1 MSSCSVPKNLLM
13 PDKSEMSLHVLDY
26 WRVIR
31 VRFGIILLAF
41 LLVVITA
48 SVVTYFMP
56 NQYQSSVT
64 MEVQADSAPF
74 RIFQGADNEGFPAAD
89 PRFLTTQ
96 FEILQSKEILYP
108 VIEKLELAEAWYPGT
123 PIPREQVYNQVRGMM
138 ALQEVRG
145 TNIIEIRVTS
155 RKPQEAAAI
164 ANAIADVYAQRRL
177 EELNTQTIK
186 SLAKL
191 QDEVDLQQ
199 KRVDEA
205 FAEVTRI
212 REEEGIVDLNPNSI
226 EEAVDTSVSDVQSSA
241 IKVNETKAEA
251 DRLKNQIEQI
261 DKLNDADFM
270 RGLSLLSIPDTI
282 VGARIQSYQAAI
294 VDREALLKSG
304 LGPKHPSILA
314 LDTQI
319 RIYTHQAAEQLQSIR
334 KGLVAQLNIAHGN
347 LASMERILQE
357 SQKGLNASRNMSAR
371 YIDAKNRYIQRKK
384 ILEAADMKLT
394 TSKIDRTMPISPTRI
409 WARAEPATGA
419 SKPNVRLNI
428 ALGIIVGIIVGVGLA
443 FFIEYLDTSVKTLD
457 DVETFLGTP
466 VLAVIPKNIHLL
478 HRESNDTA
486 DAEAYRILRT
496 NIEFNRKNAEA
507 KSVTLVS
514 GGPGEGKSTTL
525 ANLAIVCAQGGYS
538 VLIIDA
544 DLRRPSQHT
553 IFGVSNAIGLSNY
566 LTTDMEIEDVILP
579 TGVENL
585 QMMPS
590 GILPSDAAGILN
602 SRRMADLISLAKSRY
617 DLVLLDSPPILGVS
631 DASVLASEVDVT
643 VIVVQHRRFPRSML
657 LRVKQAVVNVGGT
670 LLGVVLN
677 NVDLRHDASYQY
689 YTSYNDYYATPARK
703 KKIGARQ
710 PVSSNSSEPTAIQR
724 DEY

>member
-1 MSSCSVPKNLLM
+1 MA
-13 PDKSEMSLHVLDY
+13 DKSEMNLHILDY

-41 LLVVITA
+41 LLVLITA

-56 NQYQSSVT
+56 KQYQSSVT
-64 MEVQADSAPF
+64 MEVQSDSAPL
-74 RIFQGADNEGFPAAD
+74 RIFQGGDNEGFPAAD

-96 FEILQSKEILYP
+96 FQILQSKEILYQ
-108 VIEKLELAEAWYPGT
+108 VIDKLNLAQQWYPGT
-123 PIPREQVYNQVRGMM
+123 PIPKEQIYYQLRGMIN
-138 ALQEVRG
+138 LQEVRG
-145 TNIIEIRVTS
+145 ANIIQIRVLS
-155 RKPQEAAAI
+155 RKPKEAAII
-164 ANAIADVYAQRRL
+164 ANTVADVYAQRRI

-199 KRVDEA
+199 KRVDDA
-205 FAEVTRI
+205 FADATRI

-226 EEAVDTSVSDVQSSA
+226 EESADTSVSNVQASA
-241 IKVNETKAEA
+241 AKVNETKTNA
-251 DRLKNQIEQI
+251 DLLRNQIEQI

-294 VDREALLKSG
+294 VDRESLLKSG
-304 LGPKHPSILA
+304 LGQKHPSIQA
-314 LDTQI
+314 LNTQI
-319 RIYTHQAAEQLQSIR
+319 DIYTQQAAEQVQSIR
-334 KGLVAQLNIAHGN
+334 KGLVAQLRIAQNN
-347 LASMERILQE
+347 LTSMEQILE
-357 SQKGLNASRNMSAR
+357 DSQKGLNASRNMSAR

-384 ILEAADMKLT
+384 VLEAAEMKLT
-394 TSKIDRTMPISPTRI
+394 TSKIEKTMPMSPTRI
-409 WARAEPATGA
+409 WDRAEPATSA
-419 SKPNVRLNI
+419 TKPNVRLNI
-428 ALGIIVGIIVGVGLA
+428 ALGIIVGLIVGLGLA
-443 FFIEYLDTSVKTLD
+443 FAIEYLDTSVKTLD

-496 NIEFNRKNAEA
+496 NIEFNRKNSEA
-507 KSVTLVS
+507 NSVTLVS

-525 ANLAIVCAQGGYS
+525 ANLAIVCAQGGYD
-538 VLIIDA
+538 VLIVDA

-553 IFGVSNAIGLSNY
+553 IFGVSNAVGLSNY
-566 LTTDMEIEDVILP
+566 LTTDMQIEDVILP
-579 TGVENL
+579 TGVNNL
-585 QMMPS
+585 QIMPS

-602 SRRMADLISLAKSRY
+602 SRRMADLIALAKSRY

-631 DASVLASEVDVT
+631 DASVLASEVDIT

-657 LRVKQAVVNVGGT
+657 LRVKQAVTNVGGT

-677 NVDLRHDASYQY
+677 NVDLRHDSSYQY

-703 KKIGARQ
+703 KKTRVAQQ
-710 PVSSNSSEPTAIQR
+710 PKPADPSEPATIQR

>member
-1 MSSCSVPKNLLM
+1 MA
-13 PDKSEMSLHVLDY
+13 DKSEMSLHVLDY

-41 LLVVITA
+41 LLVLITA
-48 SVVTYFMP
+48 SVVTYLQP
-56 NQYQSSVT
+56 KQYQSSVT
-64 MEVQADSAPF
+64 MEVQSDSVPI
-74 RIFQGADNEGFPAAD
+74 RIFQGGDNEGFPAAD

-96 FEILQSKEILYP
+96 FQILQSKEILYP
-108 VIEKLELAEAWYPGT
+108 VIEKLDLAQQWYGVT
-123 PIPREQVYNQVRGMM
+123 PIPKEQIYYRLRGMIT
-138 ALQEVRG
+138 LQEVRG
-145 TNIIEIRVTS
+145 TNIIEIRVLST
-155 RKPQEAAAI
+155 KPKEAAAI
-164 ANAIADVYAQRRL
+164 ANMISDVYAQRRL
-177 EELNTQTIK
+177 EELNTQAIK

-205 FAEVTRI
+205 FAEATRI
-212 REEEGIVDLNPNSI
+212 REEEGIVDLNPSSS
-226 EEAVDTSVSDVQSSA
+226 EESVDTSVSDVQSSA
-241 IKVNETKAEA
+241 IKVNETKADA

-261 DKLNDADFM
+261 DELNDADFM
-270 RGLSLLSIPDTI
+270 RGLSLLNIPDTI

-294 VDREALLKSG
+294 AEREALLKSG
-304 LGPKHPSILA
+304 LGQKHPNIRA
-314 LDTQI
+314 LNTQI
-319 RIYTHQAAEQLQSIR
+319 QIYTQQAAEQIGSIR
-334 KGLVAQLNIAHGN
+334 KGLVAQLKIAKNN
-347 LASMERILQE
+347 LASMERILE
-357 SQKGLNASRNMSAR
+357 DSQKGLNVSRNMSAR
-371 YIDAKNRYIQRKK
+371 YIDAKNRYIQRKR
-384 ILEAADMKLT
+384 ILEAAETKLT
-394 TSKIDRTMPISPTRI
+394 TSKIEKTMPVNPTRI

-428 ALGIIVGIIVGVGLA
+428 ALGLIVGLIVGVGLA

-496 NIEFNRKNAEA
+496 NIEFNRKSAESN
-507 KSVTLVS
+507 SVTLVS

-525 ANLAIVCAQGGYS
+525 ANLAIVCAQGGYN

-544 DLRRPSQHT
+544 DLRRPSQHK
-553 IFGVSNAIGLSNY
+553 IFGVSNAVGLSNY
-566 LTTDMEIEDVILP
+566 LTTDMQIEDVILP

-602 SRRMADLISLAKSRY
+602 SRRMSDLIALAKSRY
-617 DLVLLDSPPILGVS
+617 DLILLDSPPILGVS
-631 DASVLASEVDVT
+631 DASVLASEVDIT

-657 LRVKQAVVNVGGT
+657 LRVKQAVNNVGGT

-677 NVDLRHDASYQY
+677 NVDLRHDANYQY

-703 KKIGARQ
+703 KKARDRQ
-710 PVSSNSSEPTAIQR
+710 PVSPDPSEPATIQR

>member
-1 MSSCSVPKNLLM
+1 MA
-13 PDKSEMSLHVLDY
+13 DKSEMSLHVLDY

-41 LLVVITA
+41 LLVLITA
-48 SVVTYFMP
+48 SVVTYLQP
-56 NQYQSSVT
+56 KQYQSSVT
-64 MEVQADSAPF
+64 MEVQSDSVPI
-74 RIFQGADNEGFPAAD
+74 RIFQGGDNEGFPAAD

-96 FEILQSKEILYP
+96 FQILQSKEILYP
-108 VIEKLELAEAWYPGT
+108 VIEKLDLAQQWYGVT
-123 PIPREQVYNQVRGMM
+123 PIPKEQIYYRLRGMIT
-138 ALQEVRG
+138 LQEVRG
-145 TNIIEIRVTS
+145 TNIIEIRVLST
-155 RKPQEAAAI
+155 KPKEAAAI
-164 ANAIADVYAQRRL
+164 ANMISDVYAQRRL
-177 EELNTQTIK
+177 EELNTQAIK

-205 FAEVTRI
+205 FAEATRI
-212 REEEGIVDLNPNSI
+212 REEEGIVDLNPSSS
-226 EEAVDTSVSDVQSSA
+226 EESVDTSVSDVQSSA
-241 IKVNETKAEA
+241 IKVNETKADA

-261 DKLNDADFM
+261 DELNDADFM
-270 RGLSLLSIPDTI
+270 RGLSLLNIPDTI

-294 VDREALLKSG
+294 AEREALLKSG
-304 LGPKHPSILA
+304 LGQKHPNIRA
-314 LDTQI
+314 LNTQI
-319 RIYTHQAAEQLQSIR
+319 QIYTQQAAEQIGSIR
-334 KGLVAQLNIAHGN
+334 KGLVAQLKIAKNN
-347 LASMERILQE
+347 LASMERILE
-357 SQKGLNASRNMSAR
+357 DSQKGLNVSRNMSAR
-371 YIDAKNRYIQRKK
+371 YIDAKNRYIQRKR
-384 ILEAADMKLT
+384 ILEAAETKLT
-394 TSKIDRTMPISPTRI
+394 TSKIEKTMPVNPTRI

-428 ALGIIVGIIVGVGLA
+428 ALGLIVGLIVGVGLA

-496 NIEFNRKNAEA
+496 NIEFNRKSAESN
-507 KSVTLVS
+507 SVTLVS

-525 ANLAIVCAQGGYS
+525 ANLAIVCAQGGYN

-544 DLRRPSQHT
+544 DLRRPSQHK
-553 IFGVSNAIGLSNY
+553 IFGVSNAVGLSNY
-566 LTTDMEIEDVILP
+566 LTTDMQIEDVILP

-602 SRRMADLISLAKSRY
+602 SRRMSDLIALAKSRY
-617 DLVLLDSPPILGVS
+617 DLILLDSPPILGVS
-631 DASVLASEVDVT
+631 DASVLASEVDIT

-657 LRVKQAVVNVGGT
+657 LRVKQAVNNVGGT

-677 NVDLRHDASYQY
+677 NVDLRHDANYQY

-703 KKIGARQ
+703 KKARGRQ
-710 PVSSNSSEPTAIQR
+710 PVSPDFSEPATIQR